1 MDTATFPSADAVRL
15 LALALD
21 AASLRQQA
29 YAANIANAGNAAYQ
43 RLGVSF
49 EAKLRAL
56 SAPSELAAASTESL
70 RPRLVHDHA
79 PAALDQDLAA
89 LAGNAV
95 HFQALLK
102 ALNAELELMGLAAT
116 DGRR

>member
-1 MDTATFPSADAVRL
+1 MATVTLSPSSVVRL
-15 LALALD
+15 LTLALD

-29 YAANIANAGNAAYQ
+29 YAANIANAGDAAYQ
-43 RLGVSF
+43 RRGVSF
-49 EAKLRAL
+49 EAKLRELA
-56 SAPSELAAASTESL
+56 ARSELAAASTESL
-70 RPRLVHDHA
+70 QPRLVHDHT
-79 PAALDQDLAA
+79 PAALDQDVAA